1 MAPVGE
7 LAHGLVIG
15 MLRDEWWWPWWV
27 SSLIDLGVVFAAL
40 AVFRI
45 SRRRTVRAVTAA
57 LALAGLV
64 AAVLAPIVMTER
76 SGGQMQNDPAMPSM
90 HR

>member
-1 MAPVGE
+1 
-7 LAHGLVIG
+7 

-27 SSLIDLGVVFAAL
+27 SSLIDLGVVLFAL

-45 SRRRTVRAVTAA
+45 SGYRTVRAIAAAFVVT
-57 LALAGLV
+57 GLV

-76 SGGQMQNDPAMPSM
+76 SGGQMQNEPAMPSG
-90 HR
+90 RP